1 MVSVIVSGA
10 FDDVQARDMRF
21 LQEAARLGPVHAL
34 LWTDDVVERMT
45 GKPPRFPLAERE
57 YVLGAARFVQRVTV
71 DDSGALDRLADVGA
85 KALAVPA
92 QHDTPERRDWCAAH
106 GLAFHAIPDS
116 ALDGFPELPVGAGAP
131 GRKKAIVTGCYD
143 YLHSGHVRFFEE
155 VAALGDV
162 YVVVGH
168 DANVRLLKG
177 ERHPLFPQAQ
187 RRYMVSTIRHVTG
200 ALISSGHGWMDAAP
214 EIDRL
219 RPDLYVVNEDGD
231 KPEKREFCAAHGL
244 EYVVLKRAPRD
255 GLPRR
260 ESTALRGF

>member
-1 MVSVIVSGA
+1 MVNVIVSGA
-10 FDDVQARDMRF
+10 FDDVQARQMRF

-34 LWTDDVVERMT
+34 LWTDEMVERRT

-57 YVLGAARFVQRVTV
+57 YVLGAVRFVDRVAV
-71 DDSGALDRLADVGA
+71 DESGAAERLLDMGGQ
-85 KALAVPA
+85 ALAVLAEDDAP
-92 QHDTPERRDWCAAH
+92 DRRAWCAARGVAYH
-106 GLAFHAIPDS
+106 VIPDS
-116 ALDGFPELPVGAGAP
+116 ALDGFPELPVGMGTP

-155 VAALGDV
+155 VAALGDL

-177 ERHPLFPQAQ
+177 ERHPLFPEAQ
-187 RRYMVSTIRHVTG
+187 RRYMASSIRHVTG
-200 ALISSGHGWMDAAP
+200 ALISTGHGWMDAAP

>member
-1 MVSVIVSGA
+1 MSKVVVSGA
-10 FDDVQARDMRF
+10 FDDVQGREMRF
-21 LQEAARLGPVHAL
+21 LQEAARLGPVHVL
-34 LWTDDVVERMT
+34 LWTDEAVARLT
-45 GKPPRFPLAERE
+45 GGPPRFPLVERE
-57 YVLGAARFVQRVTV
+57 YILRAVRFVERVSGV
-71 DDSGALDRLADVGA
+71 EAGALDRLAEAGA
-85 KALAVPA
+85 QALAVTA
-92 QHDTPERRDWCAAH
+92 DDDTPIRRAWCEARGVAYH
-106 GLAFHAIPDS
+106 VIPDS
-116 ALDGFPELPVGAGAP
+116 ALEGFPALPVGPGAV

-155 VAALGDV
+155 VAALGDL

-177 ERHPLFPQAQ
+177 ERHPLFSETQ

-200 ALISSGHGWMDAAP
+200 ALISTGHGWMDAAP

-244 EYVVLKRAPRD
+244 EYVVLKRAPRE

-260 ESTALRGF
+260 ESTLLRGF